1 MLTKKVEKSL
11 NRQIEL
17 EANASQFYL
26 AMASWAET
34 KGLEGVANFFYRHSD
49 EEREHML
56 KLIKYVNERGGHA
69 IVPALDKPPKVFDC
83 LSHVFQ
89 DLLDHE
95 VMVSKEINT
104 VVDICLQDKDYTTH
118 NFMQWYVAEQ
128 IEEEALA
135 RHILDKL
142 KLIGDDKGGLY
153 LFDRDIMN
161 MNPAKN

>member
-49 EEREHML
+49 EERAHML

-89 DLLDHE
+89 DL
-95 VMVSKEINT
+95 
-104 VVDICLQDKDYTTH
+104 
-118 NFMQWYVAEQ
+118 
-128 IEEEALA
+128 
-135 RHILDKL
+135 
-142 KLIGDDKGGLY
+142 
-153 LFDRDIMN
+153 
-161 MNPAKN
+161 

>member
-1 MLTKKVEKSL
+1 MLTKKVESCL
-11 NRQIEL
+11 NKQIEL

-49 EEREHML
+49 EERAHML

-69 IVPALDKPPKVFDC
+69 IVPELKKPPKVFDC

-95 VMVSKEINT
+95 IMVSQEINT
-104 VVDICLQDKDYTTH
+104 VVDICLKDKDYTTH

-153 LFDRDIMN
+153 LFDRDIVN

>member
-1 MLTKKVEKSL
+1 MLTKKVENSL

-17 EANASQFYL
+17 EAGASQFYL

-34 KGLEGVANFFYRHSD
+34 KGLEGVSNFFYRHSD
-49 EEREHML
+49 EERVHML

-69 IVPALDKPPKVFDC
+69 IVPALEKPPKVFDC

-95 VMVSKEINT
+95 IMVSQEINT
-104 VVDICLQDKDYTTH
+104 VVDICLKDKDYTTH

-161 MNPAKN
+161 MTPTKN

>member
-1 MLTKKVEKSL
+1 MLTKKVENSL
-11 NRQIEL
+11 NKQIEF

-34 KGLEGVANFFYRHSD
+34 KGLEGVASFLYRQSD
-49 EEREHML
+49 EERVHML
-56 KLIKYVNERGGHA
+56 KLIKYINERGGHA
-69 IVPALDKPPKVFDC
+69 IVPSLEKPPKVFDC

-95 VMVSKEINT
+95 IMVSKEINK
-104 VVDICLQDKDYTTH
+104 VVDICLKYKDYTTH

-153 LFDRDIMN
+153 LFDRDIVN
-161 MNPAKN
+161 MNPTKH